1 MHKGLHSGAIKRWR
15 TQQRAAF
22 KVTPAESTFLRPEL
36 SSRRQM
42 PRRINCTLPPV
53 PRPAVPLMKESPQ
66 AGPQKILFVVA
77 VPRCERLCLRVFF
90 PSAAHK
96 SFLLHLA
103 FAARG
108 RFIRGRCR
116 WWGWSGERNQ
126 KETRKKVE
134 KVFYKKE
141 EAGLKKGGMNK
152 EERHNSQRGDWSLVA
167 APVPN
172 AFHYLW

>member
-1 MHKGLHSGAIKRWR
+1 MRKGFYSGAIKRRR
-15 TQQRAAF
+15 TQQCAAF

-36 SSRRQM
+36 SSRKQI

-108 RFIRGRCR
+108 RFIRGRG
-116 WWGWSGERNQ
+116 WWGGGVV
-126 KETRKKVE
+126 KGTKK
-134 KVFYKKE
+134 KKNE
-141 EAGLKKGGMNK
+141 EKGGESVLQK
-152 EERHNSQRGDWSLVA
+152 GGGRGEERRDE
-167 APVPN
+167 
-172 AFHYLW
+172 